1 MLKYLNFRTA
11 CDVTFGVFIAVWFLA
26 RHVIYMMV
34 CRSMFTEI
42 PHVMKQGCYESTTGK
57 KISNDGGSAVWWNV
71 MQPFDRPGGT
81 ICFNDNIRIAFTG
94 LLMAL
99 QVLTLIWFGMI
110 IRVAYGVLSGKGAED
125 SRSDDEAEDEEF
137 EEIEYYEDEI
147 KTFDGVNEL
156 ATRKLALPI
165 EEDVDAEEMN
175 LGMRRKS
182 NPSNNS
188 APRRST
194 RRTGSGR
201 ATALSIP
208 GHGDKKEL
216 LGRIGCDKPS

>member
-1 MLKYLNFRTA
+1 
-11 CDVTFGVFIAVWFLA
+11 
-26 RHVIYMMV
+26 
-34 CRSMFTEI
+34 
-42 PHVMKQGCYESTTGK
+42 
-57 KISNDGGSAVWWNV
+57 
-71 MQPFDRPGGT
+71 
-81 ICFNDNIRIAFTG
+81 
-94 LLMAL
+94 MAL

-201 ATALSIP
+201 ATDLSIP